1 MKQDGLTRDNM
12 QNKSRKGLE
21 TLNIDDTSPSH
32 IQKEEA
38 TTRASA
44 MAYRTEARLHI

>member
-21 TLNIDDTSPSH
+21 TLNIDDTSPSR